1 MTTITQIPLA
11 AVPAVSEER
20 ELTVDSLSVRDAV
33 IGDGLMLTE
42 TGSQYVIH
50 SVAMG
55 RAELVGS
62 YRSPGDALA
71 ALDELDAEF

>member
-1 MTTITQIPLA
+1 MTTTTQIPLA
-11 AVPAVSEER
+11 APPAVSEER

-42 TGSQYVIH
+42 TDSRYVIH
-50 SVAMG
+50 SVAQG

-62 YRSPGDALA
+62 YTSPGEALA
-71 ALDELDAEF
+71 ALDELDFGF